1 MVIHVD
7 GTLQTIERIGSL
19 QGASASLLVILMIVL
34 LEAPESGQE
43 TVLHVP
49 RVILAQ
55 SAVWVIQIQID

>member
-34 LEAPESGQE
+34 LEAPKSGQE